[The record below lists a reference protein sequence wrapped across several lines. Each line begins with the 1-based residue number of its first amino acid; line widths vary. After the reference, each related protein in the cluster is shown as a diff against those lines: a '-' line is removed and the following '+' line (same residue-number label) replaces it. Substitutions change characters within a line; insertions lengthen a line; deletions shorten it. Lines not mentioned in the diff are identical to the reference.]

1 MNRIPFPGHVLRER
15 RQDLDLTL
23 DEVYKKLRIPISILS
38 ALEDGRTQDL
48 PPMTYSLGF
57 LRTYCQFLDLEP
69 ERYADALRESA
80 RPVTNFLGLP
90 SGVDRNL
97 RPAWMNDMTA
107 WAIITLLL
115 ALGWL
120 TYSMTVQ
127 PNTEEGSGR
136 AQAAETVLFGD
147 TP

>member
-1 MNRIPFPGHVLRER
+1 MNRIPFPGHVLRDKRLE
-15 RQDLDLTL
+15 LDLTL
-23 DEVYKKLRIPISILS
+23 DDVYKKLRIPITILS
-38 ALEDGRTQDL
+38 AFEEGRTQDL

-57 LRTYCQFLDLEP
+57 LRTYCQLLGLP
-69 ERYADALRESA
+69 GERYADALRESS

-90 SGVDRNL
+90 SGVDRGL
-97 RPAWMNDMTA
+97 RPAWMSDVTA
-107 WAIITLLL
+107 WAVITLLL

-127 PNTEEGSGR
+127 PKPEESTNR
-136 AQAAETVLFGD
+136 VQAETILFAD

>member
-1 MNRIPFPGHVLRER
+1 MNRIPFPGHVLREKR
-15 RQDLDLTL
+15 LASDLTL
-23 DEVYKKLRIPISILS
+23 DEVYKSLRIPVSILS
-38 ALEDGRTQDL
+38 AFEEGRTQDL

-57 LRTYCQFLDLEP
+57 LRTYCQFLGLAP
-69 ERYADALRESA
+69 ERYADALRESS

-97 RPAWMNDMTA
+97 RPAWMSDMTA
-107 WAIITLLL
+107 WAVITLLL

-120 TYSMTVQ
+120 TYSLTVQ
-127 PNTEEGSGR
+127 PRPEEGAGR
-136 AQAAETVLFGD
+136 AQAETILFAD